1 MKPNKLMM
9 AMSLALL
16 SNHALSANING
27 KVTDAS
33 KTNLFENAKVTLL
46 ETGQVTSSDGKGRF
60 VFTDLSA
67 GTYTI
72 QVEYIG
78 AEKITQQVQV
88 GEDHAQVELVIGED
102 TARMDN
108 MLVVGQAAGLS
119 MSMNKQ
125 KNAENL
131 VNVLSADAVGQL
143 PDQNVTEALQR
154 VPGISITRDQG
165 EGRFITVRGMDPNFN
180 AISINGVSL
189 PSAEATDRQVALDVI
204 PSDLIEE
211 VTVSK
216 TVRADKDGDSLGGNI
231 DVKSL
236 SAFDRGGQ
244 TFNLRLES
252 SYNDLV
258 DEFSPKLSGTYTN
271 LFSLGDGYDNFGIAA
286 SVSWFDRSF
295 GSDNLETDGG
305 WEAFETPQGDLVL
318 PPESEQRDYT
328 VNRERL
334 GVAFNIDYQPT
345 DYSSFY
351 FRTLFSDFEDNET
364 RLRNEIKWDKGDVVS
379 VNGGQIEFSDVEV
392 QKELKARLETQTIQ
406 SYVFGGE
413 HWVNDWEI
421 DYALG
426 YSKSEEE
433 EPNRIDATF
442 ENDFNMGLNINS
454 RIPGINASEASLLA
468 GNYELDA
475 VEFAD
480 NITEDEETSFALN
493 FKRRVQI
500 ADDQDAYF
508 KFGFKQRNRDKYND
522 QNIVIFD
529 DFGQDY
535 TLADFPGGP
544 VSHFSQPFGAVVN
557 RRSFSDFFFSGI
569 NGFGFDAEDS
579 AIESLGADYDVS
591 EDITA
596 AYMMARY
603 QTGNSKWIG
612 GLRIERT
619 EFTANG
625 VRVTID
631 DQVNDG
637 DATFSDL
644 KVKKNYANL
653 LPSLN
658 FIHEFNDRLIL
669 RAAASE
675 SLVRPNFGDSAPLEI
690 LEIEE
695 DDGEIER
702 KAEVGNPLLKP
713 LTAQNYDL
721 SLEFYPGDIAVIS
734 AGIFYKDIKNFIVRA
749 DVAGSD
755 EYADFDEAIKPLNG
769 SDADLFGLELNY
781 AQQLKFLQAPWD
793 GLIVSANYTHTDSSA
808 NLDFRT
814 QDISLPRQSDNVA
827 NVALG
832 YEKNGFSLRA
842 AWTYRDQYF
851 AEITEL
857 DDPSLDLYVDEH
869 LQFDISAKYLVND
882 RFQIYAEGINLN
894 NEPFYAFFGDRSQ
907 LAQYEKYG
915 WTAQIGFKVFFE

>member
-1 MKPNKLMM
+1 MM

-27 KVTDAS
+27 KVTEAS
-33 KTNLFENAKVTLL
+33 KTNLFENAKVTLV
-46 ETGQVTSSDGKGRF
+46 ETGQVTASDGKGRF
-60 VFTDLSA
+60 VFSNLSA

-72 QVEYIG
+72 VVEYIG
-78 AEKITQQVQV
+78 AEKITQQIEL
-88 GEDHAQVELVIGED
+88 GDDHAQIELIIGED

-108 MLVVGQAAGLS
+108 ILVVGQAAGLS

-305 WEAFETPQGDLVL
+305 WEAFETPQGDIVL

-413 HWVNDWEI
+413 HWFNDWEI

-442 ENDFNMGLNINS
+442 ENDFDMGLNINS
-454 RIPGINASEASLLA
+454 RIPGINASDASLVA
-468 GNYELDA
+468 ANYELDE
-475 VEFAD
+475 VEFA
-480 NITEDEETSFALN
+480 NNMTEDEETSFALN

-522 QNIVIFD
+522 QNIIIFD
-529 DFGQDY
+529 GFGQDY
-535 TLADFPGGP
+535 TLADFAGRA
-544 VSHFSQPFGAVVN
+544 VSHFSQPFGAVVD
-557 RRSFSDFFFSGI
+557 RRSFSDFFFSGMS
-569 NGFGFDAEDS
+569 GFEFDAEDS
-579 AIESLGADYDVS
+579 GIESIGADYDVS

-612 GLRIERT
+612 GLRLERT

-644 KVKKNYANL
+644 KVKKNYSNL

-658 FIHEFNDRLIL
+658 FIHEFSDKMIL

-675 SLVRPNFGDSAPLEI
+675 SLVRPNFGDSAPLE
-690 LEIEE
+690 LFEIEE

-721 SLEFYPGDIAVIS
+721 SVEYYPGNIAVIS
-734 AGIFYKDIKNFIVRA
+734 AGIFYKDIQNFIVRA
-749 DVAGSD
+749 DVAGSG
-755 EYADFDEAIKPLNG
+755 EYADFDEVIKPLNG
-769 SDADLFGLELNY
+769 SDAELFGLELNY
-781 AQQLKFLQAPWD
+781 DQQLKFLPAPWD

-808 NLDFRT
+808 NLDFRAK
-814 QDISLPRQSDNVA
+814 DINLPRQSDNVA
-827 NVALG
+827 NLSLG

-857 DDPSLDLYVDEH
+857 DDPSLDLYVDDH
-869 LQFDISAKYLVND
+869 LQFDVSAKYQIND
-882 RFQIYAEGINLN
+882 RFQIYAEGINLT

-915 WTAQIGFKVFFE
+915 WTAQVGFRMFFE